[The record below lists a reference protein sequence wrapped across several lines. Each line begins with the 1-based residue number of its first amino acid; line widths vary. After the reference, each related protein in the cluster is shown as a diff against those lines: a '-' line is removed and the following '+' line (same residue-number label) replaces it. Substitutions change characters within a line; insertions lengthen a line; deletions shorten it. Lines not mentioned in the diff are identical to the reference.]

1 MCWLFLFFFNLEY
14 FFSFW
19 KLNLLNFYCKK
30 NALKSRFAK
39 FLKTDHSENPLRMF
53 FFKQSDFAVV
63 LWKSSSIT
71 LSKRNHSLPL
81 DVIRFN
87 CLNWSRQNNFDT
99 VHCSPGRSGKL
110 FLGRIDRRREKI
122 IKMQNTFHLDCT
134 CSWLVF
140 GRFFFGIDRL
150 PSQKKEGEWR
160 TIKCLST

>member
-1 MCWLFLFFFNLEY
+1 M
-14 FFSFW
+14 
-19 KLNLLNFYCKK
+19 NFYCKK

-39 FLKTDHSENPLRMF
+39 FLKTDHSENPLRVIF
-53 FFKQSDFAVV
+53 WKQSDFAVV

-99 VHCSPGRSGKL
+99 AQCSPGRSGKL
-110 FLGRIDRRREKI
+110 FLGRIDRRRRREKI

-134 CSWLVF
+134 SSWLVF
-140 GRFFFGIDRL
+140 GRFFFRYRQVAI
-150 PSQKKEGEWR
+150 PKKKKKKGKGER
-160 TIKCLST
+160 